1 MTASSSITD
10 YEFSNKSFGRKR
22 EFKVPVCNKK
32 SLVITVD
39 NKKM

>member
-32 SLVITVD
+32 PFVVTVD
-39 NKKM
+39 NKKL